1 MPGCQVPSLA
11 LGEGVVDRDVD
22 PLEHRGQHAAG
33 VQVVLV
39 AVDADR
45 QLALVGRRLQHAQ
58 AGGAGRGV
66 DHVGTLAE
74 LADGEL
80 AAARRVVP
88 GRGRGA
94 GVVHDHLGVRVH
106 VLDALLVAVGEVADQ
121 RDVHAADEADLAGL
135 GGQRRRHADQEAA
148 LVLLE
153 HHRLRRWACST
164 TKSMITNFLSGN
176 SAAIVSSGVE
186 KAKPTATTMSARCAM
201 RRSAWSRWLSL
212 VISNSR

>member
-1 MPGCQVPSLA
+1 MIACLGLVDLGLHLGRQHRAVVVVDRVVDALLLQAQALHAGLPGAVLGSL
-11 LGEGVVDRDVD
+11 ERVVDRDVD

-45 QLALVGRRLQHAQ
+45 QLALVGRRLQHAE
-58 AGGAGRGV
+58 AGGAGGGV
-66 DHVGTLAE
+66 DHVGALAE
-74 LADGEL
+74 LADREL

-94 GVVHDHLGVRVH
+94 GVVHDHLGIRVH
-106 VLDALLVAVGEVADQ
+106 VLDALLVAEGEVADQ

-153 HHRLRRWACST
+153 HHRLRRWA
-164 TKSMITNFLSGN
+164 
-176 SAAIVSSGVE
+176 
-186 KAKPTATTMSARCAM
+186 
-201 RRSAWSRWLSL
+201 SRPP
-212 VISNSR
+212 NR